1 MKRLYGTYE
10 HQLDDKNRM
19 RIPAK
24 FLSVFEKEY
33 ENEPLYF
40 VIYAPGRISVMPE
53 SVLDSK
59 MAMLEQLNP
68 LYEGEM
74 DALSKIIGTAEE
86 VNKDGQGRAIIP
98 KALRAEVGIKKDV
111 VTVGM
116 GDYIEIWS
124 KEVRS
129 EKIDSMSRSE
139 ANRIAFS
146 KALELA
152 GKA

>member
-1 MKRLYGTYE
+1 MKRLYGTNE
-10 HQLDDKNRM
+10 HQLDDKNRI

-33 ENEPLYF
+33 ENQPLYF
-40 VIYAPGRISVMPE
+40 VIYTPGRIAIMPE

-59 MAMLEQLNP
+59 MSMLEQLLP
-68 LYEGEM
+68 IYEGEM
-74 DALSKIIGTAEE
+74 DALSKILGTAEE

-98 KALRAEVGIKKDV
+98 KALRIEAGIRKDV

-116 GDYIEIWS
+116 GDYVEIWA
-124 KEVRS
+124 KEVRA
-129 EKIDSMSRSE
+129 EKVDAMSRSE
-139 ANRIAFS
+139 ANQKAYG
-146 KALELA
+146 KALELQ

>member
-33 ENEPLYF
+33 ENQPLYF
-40 VIYAPGRISVMPE
+40 VIYAPGRISIMPE

-74 DALSKIIGTAEE
+74 DALSKILGTAEE

-98 KALRAEVGIKKDV
+98 KALRAEAGIKKDV

-116 GDYIEIWS
+116 GDYIEIWA
-124 KEVRS
+124 KEVRN
-129 EKIDSMSRSE
+129 EKIDSMTRSE
-139 ANRIAFS
+139 ANRIAYT

-152 GKA
+152 GKL

>member
-40 VIYAPGRISVMPE
+40 VIYTPGRIAIMPE

-98 KALRAEVGIKKDV
+98 KALRSEAGIKKDV